1 MKGGCVKC
9 INLRFSYIEILRM
22 YVVTLV
28 ISEVADLSFMIATV
42 MFPELERL
50 TAEVKYFEWLSVL

>member
-1 MKGGCVKC
+1 
-9 INLRFSYIEILRM
+9 M